1 MNNDVIKTADAIE
14 IADRLRP
21 VLLTMGR
28 ELRREVAPLGVTG
41 GQASLLAAIHRTPG
55 IGVCDLAK
63 LERMSAPGMS
73 ANLSRLERMG
83 YVIRSRGMAG
93 DRRRV
98 GLTLSPE
105 GVKMLRRIRSLRTR
119 WLAERL
125 EGLSP
130 AELAAVDAAIEPLS
144 RLLLGAR
151 R

>member
-1 MNNDVIKTADAIE
+1 MNNDVIKGVDAIE

-55 IGVCDLAK
+55 IGVRDLAE

-83 YVIRSRGMAG
+83 YVIRTRAAG

-130 AELAAVDAAIEPLS
+130 DELAAVDAAIEPLS

>member
-1 MNNDVIKTADAIE
+1 MSNDVIKGADAIE
-14 IADRLRP
+14 VADRLRP

-28 ELRREVAPLGVTG
+28 ELRREVAALGLTG
-41 GQASLLAAIHRTPG
+41 GQASLLAAIHREPG
-55 IGVCDLAK
+55 IGVRELADR
-63 LERMSAPGMS
+63 ERMSAPGMS

-83 YVIRSRGMAG
+83 YVVRTRGTEG

-98 GLTLSPE
+98 GLTLGAE
-105 GVKMLRRIRSLRTR
+105 GETMLQRIRSLRTR

-130 AELAAVDAAIEPLS
+130 AELASVDAAIEPLS
-144 RLLLGAR
+144 RLLEER

>member
-1 MNNDVIKTADAIE
+1 MSNDVIKGADAIE

-41 GQASLLAAIHRTPG
+41 GQASLLASIHHRPG
-55 IGVCDLAK
+55 IGVRELAD

-83 YVIRSRGMAG
+83 YVIRTRGAGG

-105 GVKMLRRIRSLRTR
+105 GVKMLRKIRSLRTR

-130 AELAAVDAAIEPLS
+130 DELAAVDAAIEPLGH
-144 RLLLGAR
+144 LLR
-151 R
+151 ETR

>member
-1 MNNDVIKTADAIE
+1 MSNDVIKGADAIE

-41 GQASLLAAIHRTPG
+41 GQASLLAAIHKTPG
-55 IGVCDLAK
+55 IGVRELAE

-83 YVIRSRGMAG
+83 YVIRTRGANG

-98 GLTLSPE
+98 GLTLSPDGE
-105 GVKMLRRIRSLRTR
+105 EMLQRVRSLRTR

-144 RLLLGAR
+144 RLLR
-151 R
+151 ETR

>member
-1 MNNDVIKTADAIE
+1 MSNDVIKGADAIE

-28 ELRREVAPLGVTG
+28 ELRREVAALGLTG
-41 GQASLLAAIHRTPG
+41 GQASLLAAIHREPG
-55 IGVCDLAK
+55 IGVRELADR
-63 LERMSAPGMS
+63 ERMSAPGMS

-83 YVIRSRGMAG
+83 YVVRTRGTEG

-98 GLTLSPE
+98 GLTLGAE
-105 GVKMLRRIRSLRTR
+105 GETMLQRIRSLRTR

-130 AELAAVDAAIEPLS
+130 AELASVDAAIEPLS
-144 RLLLGAR
+144 RLLEER

>member
-1 MNNDVIKTADAIE
+1 MSNDVIKGADAIE

-28 ELRREVAPLGVTG
+28 ELRKEVAPLGVTG
-41 GQASLLAAIHRTPG
+41 GQASLLASIHHRPG
-55 IGVCDLAK
+55 IGVRELAD

-83 YVIRSRGMAG
+83 YVIRTRGAGG

-105 GVKMLRRIRSLRTR
+105 GVKMLRKIRSLRTR

-130 AELAAVDAAIEPLS
+130 DELAAVDAAIEPLGH
-144 RLLLGAR
+144 LLR
-151 R
+151 ETR

>member
-1 MNNDVIKTADAIE
+1 MNNDVIKGADAIE

-21 VLLTMGR
+21 VLLTIGR
-28 ELRREVAPLGVTG
+28 ELRRELAPLGVTG

-55 IGVCDLAK
+55 IGVRDLAQ

-73 ANLSRLERMG
+73 TNLSRLERMG
-83 YVIRSRGMAG
+83 FVIRTRGTGG

-98 GLTLSPE
+98 GLTLSPDGE
-105 GVKMLRRIRSLRTR
+105 EMLQRVRSLRTR

-144 RLLLGAR
+144 HLLKETR
-151 R
+151 

>member
-1 MNNDVIKTADAIE
+1 MSNDVIKGADAIE

-21 VLLTMGR
+21 VLLTIGR

-41 GQASLLAAIHRTPG
+41 GQASLLAAIHQSPG
-55 IGVCDLAK
+55 IGVRDLAN

-83 YVIRSRGMAG
+83 YVVRTRGAGG

-98 GLTLSPE
+98 GLSLSPE
-105 GVKMLRRIRSLRTR
+105 GVTMLRRVRSLRTR

-125 EGLSP
+125 EGLTP
-130 AELAAVDAAIEPLS
+130 AERAAVDAAIEPLS
-144 RLLLGAR
+144 QILRESR
-151 R
+151 

>member
-1 MNNDVIKTADAIE
+1 MSNDVIKGADAIE

-28 ELRREVAPLGVTG
+28 ELRREVAQLGVTG
-41 GQASLLAAIHRTPG
+41 GQASLLAAIHREPG
-55 IGVCDLAK
+55 IGVRELAD

-83 YVIRSRGMAG
+83 YVIRTRGTSG

-98 GLTLSPE
+98 GLTLSPDGE
-105 GVKMLRRIRSLRTR
+105 EMLQRIRSLRTR

-144 RLLLGAR
+144 HLLR
-151 R
+151 ENR

>member
-1 MNNDVIKTADAIE
+1 MSNDVIKGADAIE

-28 ELRREVAPLGVTG
+28 ELRREVAQLGVTG
-41 GQASLLAAIHRTPG
+41 GQASLLAAIHRAPG
-55 IGVCDLAK
+55 IGVRELAD

-83 YVIRSRGMAG
+83 YVIRTRGAGG

-105 GVKMLRRIRSLRTR
+105 GVSMLRRIRSLRTR
-119 WLAERL
+119 WLAHRL

-144 RLLLGAR
+144 HLLR
-151 R
+151 EKR

>member
-1 MNNDVIKTADAIE
+1 MSNDVIKGADAIE

-21 VLLTMGR
+21 VLLTIGR
-28 ELRREVAPLGVTG
+28 ELRREVAALGVTG

-55 IGVCDLAK
+55 IGVRDLAQ

-73 ANLSRLERMG
+73 TNLSRLERMG
-83 YVIRSRGMAG
+83 YVIRTRGTGG

-98 GLTLSPE
+98 GLTLSPDGE
-105 GVKMLRRIRSLRTR
+105 QMLQRVRSLRTR

-144 RLLLGAR
+144 HLLR
-151 R
+151 ETR

>member
-1 MNNDVIKTADAIE
+1 MSNDVIKSADAIE

-41 GQASLLAAIHRTPG
+41 GQASLLAAIHQAPG
-55 IGVCDLAK
+55 VGVRELAN

-83 YVIRSRGMAG
+83 YVIRTRGTGG

-98 GLTLSPE
+98 GLTLSPDGE
-105 GVKMLRRIRSLRTR
+105 EMLRKIRSLRTR

-125 EGLSP
+125 EGLTP
-130 AELAAVDAAIEPLS
+130 AELAAVDAAIEPLGH
-144 RLLLGAR
+144 LLR
-151 R
+151 ETR

>member
-1 MNNDVIKTADAIE
+1 MSNGVIKDVDATG

-21 VLLTMGR
+21 VLLTIGR

-41 GQASLLAAIHRTPG
+41 GQASLLASIHREPG
-55 IGVCDLAK
+55 IGVRELAD

-83 YVIRSRGMAG
+83 YVIRTRGAGG

-98 GLTLSPE
+98 GLTLSPD

-130 AELAAVDAAIEPLS
+130 AELAAVDAAIEPLGQ
-144 RLLLGAR
+144 LLKER

>member
-1 MNNDVIKTADAIE
+1 MSNDVIKVADPAE
-14 IADRLRP
+14 VADRLRP
-21 VLLTMGR
+21 VLLVMSR
-28 ELRREVAPLGVTG
+28 ELRREVAALGITG

-55 IGVCDLAK
+55 IGVRELAD

-83 YVIRSRGMAG
+83 YVIRTRGAGG

-105 GVKMLRRIRSLRTR
+105 GVKLLRQVRSLRTR

-125 EGLSP
+125 EGLTP
-130 AELAAVDAAIEPLS
+130 AELAAVDAAIEPLGH
-144 RLLLGAR
+144 LLKGR

>member
-1 MNNDVIKTADAIE
+1 MSNDVIKGVDAIE

-41 GQASLLAAIHRTPG
+41 GQASLLAAIHKTPG
-55 IGVCDLAK
+55 IGVRELAE

-83 YVIRSRGMAG
+83 YVIRTRGATG

-105 GVKMLRRIRSLRTR
+105 GVKMLRKVRSLRTR

-144 RLLLGAR
+144 HLLR
-151 R
+151 ESR

>member
-1 MNNDVIKTADAIE
+1 MSNEVIKSADAIE

-21 VLLTMGR
+21 VLLTMAR
-28 ELRREVAPLGVTG
+28 ELRRELAPLGVTG
-41 GQASLLAAIHRTPG
+41 GQASLLAAIHRSPG
-55 IGVCDLAK
+55 IGVRDLAD

-83 YVIRSRGMAG
+83 HVIRTRGTSG

-98 GLTLSPE
+98 GLTLSPDGE
-105 GVKMLRRIRSLRTR
+105 EMLQRIRSLRTR

-130 AELAAVDAAIEPLS
+130 AELAAVDAAIEPLGQ
-144 RLLLGAR
+144 LLKER

>member
-1 MNNDVIKTADAIE
+1 MSNDVIKGADAIE

-41 GQASLLAAIHRTPG
+41 GQASLLASIHHRPG
-55 IGVCDLAK
+55 IGVRELAE

-83 YVIRSRGMAG
+83 YVIRTRGAGG

-105 GVKMLRRIRSLRTR
+105 GVKMLRKIRSLRTR

-130 AELAAVDAAIEPLS
+130 DELAAVDAAIEPLGH
-144 RLLLGAR
+144 LLRRAR
-151 R
+151 

>member
-1 MNNDVIKTADAIE
+1 MNNDVIKRADPIE

-55 IGVCDLAK
+55 IGVRDLAE

-83 YVIRSRGMAG
+83 YVIRTRGTAG

-130 AELAAVDAAIEPLS
+130 AELAAVDAAIEPLN
-144 RLLLGAR
+144 RLLQASR
-151 R
+151 

>member
-1 MNNDVIKTADAIE
+1 
-14 IADRLRP
+14 
-21 VLLTMGR
+21 
-28 ELRREVAPLGVTG
+28 
-41 GQASLLAAIHRTPG
+41 
-55 IGVCDLAK
+55 
-63 LERMSAPGMS
+63 MSAPGMS

-83 YVIRSRGMAG
+83 YVIRTRGAGG

-144 RLLLGAR
+144 HLLKER

>member
-1 MNNDVIKTADAIE
+1 MSNDVIKGADAIE

-21 VLLTMGR
+21 VLLTIGR
-28 ELRREVAPLGVTG
+28 ELRRELAPLGVTG

-55 IGVCDLAK
+55 IGVRDLAQ

-73 ANLSRLERMG
+73 TNLSRLERMG
-83 YVIRSRGMAG
+83 YVIRTRGTGG

-98 GLTLSPE
+98 GLTLSPDGE
-105 GVKMLRRIRSLRTR
+105 QMLQRVRSLRTR

-144 RLLLGAR
+144 HLLR
-151 R
+151 ETR